1 MPTLAQTKTWLS
13 VTGTESDA
21 VLQMAL
27 DQALAQCEKRMGRY
41 LGPPREATEVLDG
54 NGRDR
59 LVLRVLPIA
68 DSVEV
73 LTRPD
78 AASAWSSLAG
88 SFEVDNRS
96 LYIKEGTWPAGRRN
110 IKAVYQEGVPED
122 SPLQEVEG
130 VILCLVARSFRG
142 RGSENLEKEKLGDV
156 EFTYRQ
162 ASAQDDPLSILPRKA
177 GFA

>member
-1 MPTLAQTKTWLS
+1 MPTLAQTKAWLG
-13 VTGTESDA
+13 VTGTENDA

-27 DQALAQCEKRMGRY
+27 AQALAQCEKRMGRY

-54 NGRDR
+54 NGLDR
-59 LVLRVLPIA
+59 LVLRVVPIA
-68 DSVEV
+68 GSVEV

-78 AASAWSSLAG
+78 AASTWSSLAG

-96 LYIKEGTWPAGRRN
+96 LYISEGTWPSGRRN

-122 SPLQEVEG
+122 APLQEVEG
-130 VILCLVARSFRG
+130 VTLCLVARAFRG
-142 RGSENLEKEKLGDV
+142 RGVENLEKEKLGDV
-156 EFTYRQ
+156 ELTYRQ
-162 ASAQDDPLSILPRKA
+162 ASALDDPLALLPRKA